1 MFEIIFFHIS
11 EKYDIDIPSTIK
23 KNYDM
28 MPKNWL
34 KYCEQLREIDDNLY
48 SQKEQFKMGIVKPT
62 AKPKIQETPESQEDE
77 DKEEMD
83 DIGEDDH
90 EVQQGLEPQ
99 EVSERTEDDI
109 SSASEL

>member
-1 MFEIIFFHIS
+1 
-11 EKYDIDIPSTIK
+11 
-23 KNYDM
+23 M

-34 KYCEQLREIDDNLY
+34 KYCEQLREVDDNLY

-62 AKPKIQETPESQEDE
+62 AKPKIQEKPEPPEDE
-77 DKEEMD
+77 DKEEVE
-83 DIGEDDH
+83 DIVEDDH
-90 EVQQGLEPQ
+90 EVQQVSEPQ